1 MYGKRKSVEKNKE
14 VVENDK
20 VIKNKIGLYQ

>member
-20 VIKNKIGLYQ
+20 VIKNKIGIYL

>member
-20 VIKNKIGLYQ
+20 VIKNKIGLYL

>member
-1 MYGKRKSVEKNKE
+1 MYGKRTSVEKNKE

-20 VIKNKIGLYQ
+20 VIKNKIGIYL

>member
-1 MYGKRKSVEKNKE
+1 MYGKRKSVEKKKE

-20 VIKNKIGLYQ
+20 VIKNKIGLYL